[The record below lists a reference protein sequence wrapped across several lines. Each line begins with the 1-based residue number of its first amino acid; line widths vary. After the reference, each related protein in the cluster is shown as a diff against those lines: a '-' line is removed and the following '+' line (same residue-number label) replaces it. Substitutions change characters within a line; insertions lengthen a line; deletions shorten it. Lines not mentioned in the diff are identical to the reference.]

1 MRFDGKAVGGF
12 FEDLPVLAVIL
23 TGTAL
28 LLSANAFIVGQRC
41 AVDTVR
47 VLEAAAEN
55 LADGVLL
62 ELTDGGAMPVPI
74 ERLKALEASS
84 ADVFVEGCYGWVVA
98 IALLHPWQEAIVN
111 LRSDGAAQVEDA
123 GWHSQLFNVAIGI
136 TGVAVAEL
144 VAVVYTDGG

>member
-12 FEDLPVLAVIL
+12 FEDLPVLAIIL

-41 AVDTVR
+41 DADTVR
-47 VLEAAAEN
+47 ALEAAAES

-62 ELTDGGAMPVPI
+62 ELTDRDAMSVPI

-84 ADVFVEGCYGWVVA
+84 VDSFVEGCYGWAVA
-98 IALLHPWQEAIVN
+98 ITLLHPWQETIVTV
-111 LRSDGAAQVEDA
+111 RSDGAARVEDA

-144 VAVVYTDGG
+144 VAVVYTDEG